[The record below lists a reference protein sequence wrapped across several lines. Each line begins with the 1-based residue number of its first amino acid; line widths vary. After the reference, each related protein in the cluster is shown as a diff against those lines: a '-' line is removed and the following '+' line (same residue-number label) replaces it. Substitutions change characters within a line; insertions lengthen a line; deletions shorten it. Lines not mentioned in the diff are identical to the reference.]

1 MEAPDGVRAERGARF
16 EAIKLWPCIWHN
28 DSCCGL
34 NVRTESDEHMELSE
48 MRDQVADFETRTEK
62 LGRRL

>member
-1 MEAPDGVRAERGARF
+1 MIDVAGAM
-16 EAIKLWPCIWHN
+16 
-28 DSCCGL
+28 S
-34 NVRTESDEHMELSE
+34 RTERDERMELSE

>member
-1 MEAPDGVRAERGARF
+1 LNGVGAKSDRF
-16 EAIKLWPCIWHN
+16 EAIKLRARIWHN
-28 DSCCGL
+28 NLHNGR

-48 MRDQVADFETRTEK
+48 MRDQLADFETRTEK